1 MKHLILGGLSSAL
14 LATVV
19 TPVIASEEVAAV
31 SDYPT
36 QATSTLL
43 ATTLVELAYQGYF
56 AEFGIPGHV
65 SFIHAVAANKID
77 AETLIE
83 SAIAKGRLDNNALSN
98 QEYVSV
104 VDTALH
110 DVAFP

>member
-14 LATVV
+14 LATIA

-31 SDYPT
+31 SNYSR
-36 QATSTLL
+36 QATSSLL
-43 ATTLVELAYQGYF
+43 ATNLVELAYQGYF
-56 AEFGIPGHV
+56 SEFGIPGYAA
-65 SFIHAVAANKID
+65 FIQAVAANKID
-77 AETLIE
+77 AQTLIE
-83 SAIAKGRLDNNALSN
+83 SAIAKGRLNHNALSN